1 MKKKY
6 STIPTAEKVK
16 ALENFMEEHRGK
28 DIVALNLTHQNTFA
42 EAMLVVSATSV
53 RHAQSLAEG
62 VQLFCK
68 QENFEFL
75 RMEGKQSGQWI
86 LLDLNDV
93 VVSVFQ
99 EPVREL
105 YQLEKLWTEIPA
117 RQKAASEK
125 EHADDDTVT
134 EG

>member
-6 STIPTAEKVK
+6 STISTNEKVA
-16 ALENFMEEHRGK
+16 ALTTFMEEHKGK
-28 DIVALNLTHQNTFA
+28 DIVVLNLTHQNTFA
-42 EAMLVVSATSV
+42 EAMIVVTANSV
-53 RHAQSLAEG
+53 RHGQSLAEG
-62 VQLFCK
+62 LNVFCK
-68 QENFEFL
+68 QQNFEFL

-99 EPVREL
+99 ESSRQL

-117 RQKAASEK
+117 KNTDSAQNQTIAE
-125 EHADDDTVT
+125 
-134 EG
+134 